1 MESYQRTIRLAAD
14 PNKVTEALTT
24 RDGILGWWSDAC
36 EFVDSGEAGQPE
48 FTTRFGQTYNIMRI
62 VENASGRE
70 VVWRCMHQF
79 HALPGSD
86 RTDEWRDTTL
96 CFRVTPEKDG
106 QAQLDFVHKGLVRDM
121 DCYDVCEAGWDH
133 FLRSLKSF
141 LEIGTGTPFSAA
153 EHHAQ

>member
-1 MESYQRTIRLAAD
+1 MESYRRTVRLAAD
-14 PNKVTEALTT
+14 PNSITVALTT
-24 RDGILGWWSDAC
+24 PDGILGWWSDAC
-36 EFVDSGEAGQPE
+36 EFMEAGEPE
-48 FTTRFGQTYNIMRI
+48 FTIRFGRTYNIMRI
-62 VENASGRE
+62 VENAPGRE

-96 CFRVTPEKDG
+96 RFRVTPQEDG
-106 QAQLDFVHKGLVRDM
+106 QAQLDFVHEGLVRDM

-141 LEIGTGTPFSAA
+141 LETGAGSPFSTAD
-153 EHHAQ
+153 HQAQ